1 LPEVK
6 ELPVEEPKAE
16 VVTIV
21 PPEVVGPEEEK
32 EDQLEAAKEENKE
45 VMGREGQEMPLDYD
59 PQI

>member
-1 LPEVK
+1 M
-6 ELPVEEPKAE
+6 EEPKAE

-45 VMGREGQEMPLDYD
+45 VMGREGQEMPMDYD